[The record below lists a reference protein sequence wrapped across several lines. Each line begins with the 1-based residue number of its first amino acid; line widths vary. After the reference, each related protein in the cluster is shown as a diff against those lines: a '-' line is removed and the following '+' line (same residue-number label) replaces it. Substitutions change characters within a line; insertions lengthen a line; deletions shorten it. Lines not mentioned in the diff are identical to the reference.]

1 MTITLYSGPLSLFA
15 RKVEIALL
23 EKGLAFEHT
32 MVAFSQ
38 NEGYSPKHPDVVAAN
53 PKQQVPVLV
62 DGDLT
67 IFDSTLIFEY
77 LEDAYPDP
85 ALYPRD
91 AKAKARCRQAELMAD
106 EVLVPQ
112 VVKLMHR
119 SVPRLKD
126 PQRLEALE
134 AEARTAEAAIT
145 ALYARFDVE
154 LADREYFCG
163 AFTVA
168 DIAMVMAVLFA
179 RRLGAP
185 PVEEHGNLARWFAR
199 MRERPAV
206 AATLDEVMQ
215 EARRLAT
222 AQ

>member
-1 MTITLYSGPLSLFA
+1 
-15 RKVEIALL
+15 
-23 EKGLAFEHT
+23 
-32 MVAFSQ
+32 
-38 NEGYSPKHPDVVAAN
+38 VAAN

-67 IFDSTLIFEY
+67 MFDSTLIFEY
-77 LEDAYPDP
+77 LEDAYPQP

-91 AKAKARCRQAELMAD
+91 AKDKARCRQMELMAD

-119 SVPRLKD
+119 SVPRLED

-134 AEARTAEAAIT
+134 AEARMAEAAIT
-145 ALYARFDVE
+145 ALYARFDAE
-154 LADREYFCG
+154 LGDRDYICG
-163 AFTVA
+163 TFTVA

-179 RRLGAP
+179 RRLGVP
-185 PVEEHGNLARWFAR
+185 PVEGHGNLARWFAR

-222 AQ
+222 VQ